1 MKYWSYFAAKVLVAS
16 GVTYWLHHAVQFAFP
31 VPPHTRYG
39 PPPPMFLNDMAFTF
53 SILLVW
59 LVATGIFYLAIWDQ
73 RRRCRTCL
81 RRLRMPIAIG
91 SWSNILIFGRPKT
104 QWICPYGHGTL
115 KVDELHLDGKEP
127 PDWEP
132 HEDMWKELESLSST
146 RE

>member
-16 GVTYWLHHAVQFAFP
+16 AIVYWLQHSVQFAFP
-31 VPPHTRYG
+31 VPPRNRYG

-59 LVATGIFYLAIWDQ
+59 LAATGIFHLVVWDQ

-115 KVDELHLDGKEP
+115 KVDALHLTGKEP
-127 PDWEP
+127 PDWEA
-132 HEDMWKELESLSST
+132 HDDMWKELESLGST
-146 RE
+146 RD